1 LSLALINEEPIP
13 ISDEKYAEELHLQE
27 ALYSSSSNPSTQ
39 ENPLFKI
46 PKTEDVLYS
55 FSSLPS
61 IHENFLF
68 KIPKT
73 EDEEQSILE
82 NRERGESSETK
93 LVFCGICM
101 DYKPKTEI
109 FNGLNICNHK
119 FCTDCIIKYVASKIR
134 ENHEMVNC
142 PDPKCNQAIE
152 PENCSAILPK
162 EVFVRWENV
171 LFEVMIPGGQ
181 KFYCPY
187 KNCSVLM
194 VDDGGVEVRESE
206 CPSCRRLF
214 CARCQ
219 VPWHD
224 GLSCEEFLELGKDE
238 REREDIMVMKL
249 AKDKSWKRCPNCK
262 IFVERSDGCV
272 HMTCRC
278 HYEFCYQC
286 GDKWSSTHVHA

>member
-1 LSLALINEEPIP
+1 MTSTNLDLYVDEAYLLALINEEPIP

-27 ALYSSSSNPSTQ
+27 ALYSSSSNPSIQ

-171 LFEVMIPGGQ
+171 LFEV
-181 KFYCPY
+181 
-187 KNCSVLM
+187 
-194 VDDGGVEVRESE
+194 RESE

-249 AKDKSWKRCPNCK
+249 AKDKSWKRCPNCVTMNFA
-262 IFVERSDGCV
+262 INVEISGV
-272 HMTCRC
+272 VPMFMHN
-278 HYEFCYQC
+278 EEE
-286 GDKWSSTHVHA
+286 